1 MNSRSASPS
10 RSKFDR
16 RKTQKASKITKK
28 MIKLDDFINALTDEQ
43 FDEAQ
48 ERHKLKYFRSR
59 VKGKTLKNKIKHN
72 EEDAYDTLPSK
83 PYEGIRLSR
92 VSSESEPLYPSS
104 YESHDEALASEL
116 NDLNII
122 SNDSPKW
129 KLEEDIVYSPKVR
142 FGGAGIK
149 HRNVKKRNT
158 KKRTRTNKKRKA
170 AKKY

>member
-1 MNSRSASPS
+1 
-10 RSKFDR
+10 
-16 RKTQKASKITKK
+16 

-43 FDEAQ
+43 FDDAQ

-59 VKGKTLKNKIKHN
+59 IKGKTLKNKTKHN

-83 PYEGIRLSR
+83 PYEEIRLSR

-104 YESHDEALASEL
+104 YESPDEELASEL

-129 KLEEDIVYSPKVR
+129 KLEEETVYSPKVR
-142 FGGAGIK
+142 FGGVGIK
-149 HRNVKKRNT
+149 RRNVKKRNT
-158 KKRTRTNKKRKA
+158 KKRNNTKKRKM
-170 AKKY
+170 AKKH